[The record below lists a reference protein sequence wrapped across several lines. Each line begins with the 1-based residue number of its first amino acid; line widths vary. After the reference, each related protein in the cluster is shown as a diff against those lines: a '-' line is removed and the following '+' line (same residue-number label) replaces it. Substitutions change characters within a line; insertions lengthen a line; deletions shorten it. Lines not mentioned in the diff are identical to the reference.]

1 MISNKHFNKLVSIII
16 AIAVSFSLIIVAL
29 SRSSTSTTYIEQPDY
44 VTTIFDDDKVIE
56 INIEMDETAW
66 QEMLD
71 NASSEEYTAAN
82 ITINGTTYNNVA
94 IRPKGNSSLSQIA
107 MDDTTDRYSFKI
119 KFDEYVDGQTL
130 DGLSKLV
137 LNNHTADA
145 TYMKEYLS
153 YKLLDSLGVPT
164 PECAYA
170 HITVNGEEWGLYLAV
185 EPIEEEFIARNYGST
200 DGNLYKPESDSVAV
214 GGNKD
219 DTDSNNKSDFQV
231 SENNNTQ
238 MPSDTNN
245 GDSSNEMQIPSDM
258 NNGDTSNDMQTP
270 PNMNNGDTSNQMQT
284 PPNMNSGDN
293 SNQIQTPPNMTSGD
307 TSNQM
312 QTTPNMNSGD
322 NSNQIQ
328 TPPNMTS
335 GDTSNQM
342 QIPSDI
348 NNGESSSEVQTLN
361 NTSNT
366 SNEVPSN
373 MTNGMGGDMIGGGMG
388 GNSNGADLVW
398 NGDDISNYSA
408 IFDNAIFKT
417 TDSDDYTKILDM
429 IEHLDSMEDIES
441 YLDVDEVLRYFAAN
455 TFLVNL
461 DSYVS
466 NMNHNYYLY
475 ENDGVVSIL
484 PWDYNLSFAGFQAGS
499 ASNAINFPIDSPVSN
514 SLEDNPLI
522 ANLLEVDEYKELYH
536 QYLDEIVNNFINNG
550 TYETLIAKTDALISY
565 YVKND
570 ATAFYTFDEY
580 EDAVSNLLTFGYDR
594 ATSIAA
600 QLDGTQPSTTTGTI
614 ETTVDLTA
622 MGQQG
627 GGNDKGG
634 MNNIGNKPDSNTT
647 IDDSV
652 TTNTDSITHPS
663 NDTSEATMNGT
674 NDNTMDNSHGNMG
687 GNTSNLDPTVMM
699 EAMEIIQNSEDGTI
713 TESIKNE
720 LLNLGLTEDDI
731 AKLESMQTSMPGG
744 NSDKK
749 QDSMKNNLAMGP
761 NNSNSINNSSLLITC
776 SSILLLIICMIFVKF
791 FKKRK
796 YIS

>member
-1 MISNKHFNKLVSIII
+1 MISNKHFNKIVSILIS
-16 AIAVSFSLIIVAL
+16 IAVIFSLIIIAL
-29 SRSSTSTTYIEQPDY
+29 PKSLTSTTYIEQPDY
-44 VTTIFDDDKVIE
+44 VTAIFDDDKVIE

-71 NASSEEYTAAN
+71 NASAEEYTAAN

-94 IRPKGNSSLSQIA
+94 IRPKGNSSLSEIV

-119 KFDEYVDGQTL
+119 KFDEYVDEQTL

-137 LNNHTADA
+137 LNNNISDA

-185 EPIEEEFIARNYGST
+185 EPIEKEFIARNYGST
-200 DGNLYKPESDSVAV
+200 DDNLYKPESDSVAV
-214 GGNKD
+214 GENKNND
-219 DTDSNNKSDFQV
+219 DAGNNKPDFTPTEVNQSQDTSSD
-231 SENNNTQ
+231 SQ
-238 MPSDTNN
+238 MPPDMSN
-245 GDSSNEMQIPSDM
+245 GDSSN
-258 NNGDTSNDMQTP
+258 
-270 PNMNNGDTSNQMQT
+270 QMQA
-284 PPNMNSGDN
+284 PPDM
-293 SNQIQTPPNMTSGD
+293 
-307 TSNQM
+307 
-312 QTTPNMNSGD
+312 
-322 NSNQIQ
+322 
-328 TPPNMTS
+328 
-335 GDTSNQM
+335 
-342 QIPSDI
+342 
-348 NNGESSSEVQTLN
+348 NNGESSAQMQMPSDMSNGDSSSESQSADSTSD
-361 NTSNT
+361 TSNKT
-366 SNEVPSN
+366 PSS
-373 MTNGMGGDMIGGGMG
+373 MPNGLGGGMMGGAMG

-408 IFDNAIFKT
+408 IFDNAIFKS

-522 ANLLEVDEYKELYH
+522 ANLLEVDEYKNLYH

-550 TYETLIAKTDALISY
+550 TYETLITKTDALISD

-627 GGNDKGG
+627 GGAGKDKGG
-634 MNNIGNKPDSNTT
+634 MNSRGNKPNDSTT
-647 IDDSV
+647 TNNS
-652 TTNTDSITHPS
+652 TATNTDSFTPPS
-663 NDTSEATMNGT
+663 NDTSENAINNP
-674 NDNTMDNSHGNMG
+674 NDNTMNNSPGNMG
-687 GNTSNLDPTVMM
+687 GNSSNLDPSVMM
-699 EAMEIIQNSEDGTI
+699 QAMQIIQNSEDGAI
-713 TESIKNE
+713 TDSIKDE

-731 AKLESMQTSMPGG
+731 TQLSSMQLP
-744 NSDKK
+744 N
-749 QDSMKNNLAMGP
+749 QDNNMQDFKNNNLAIGP
-761 NNSNSINNSSLLITC
+761 NNSSNNTSLTITL
-776 SSILLLIICMIFVKF
+776 SSIALLVIAILGVLL

>member
-1 MISNKHFNKLVSIII
+1 MISNKHFNKIVSILIS
-16 AIAVSFSLIIVAL
+16 IAVIFSLIIIAL
-29 SRSSTSTTYIEQPDY
+29 PKSLTSTTYIEQPDY
-44 VTTIFDDDKVIE
+44 VTAIFDDDKVIE

-71 NASSEEYTAAN
+71 NASAEEYTAAN

-94 IRPKGNSSLSQIA
+94 IRPKGNSSLSEIV

-137 LNNHTADA
+137 LNNNISDA

-185 EPIEEEFIARNYGST
+185 EPIEKEFIARNYGST

-214 GGNKD
+214 GENKNND
-219 DTDSNNKSDFQV
+219 DAGNNKPDFTPTEVNQSQDTSSD
-231 SENNNTQ
+231 SQ
-238 MPSDTNN
+238 MPPDMSN
-245 GDSSNEMQIPSDM
+245 GDSSN
-258 NNGDTSNDMQTP
+258 
-270 PNMNNGDTSNQMQT
+270 QMQA
-284 PPNMNSGDN
+284 PPDM
-293 SNQIQTPPNMTSGD
+293 
-307 TSNQM
+307 
-312 QTTPNMNSGD
+312 
-322 NSNQIQ
+322 
-328 TPPNMTS
+328 
-335 GDTSNQM
+335 
-342 QIPSDI
+342 
-348 NNGESSSEVQTLN
+348 NNGESSAQMQMPSDMSNGDSSSESQSADSTSD
-361 NTSNT
+361 TSNKT
-366 SNEVPSN
+366 PSS
-373 MTNGMGGDMIGGGMG
+373 MPNGLGGGMMGGAMG

-408 IFDNAIFKT
+408 IFDNAIFKS

-522 ANLLEVDEYKELYH
+522 ANLLEVDEYKNLYH

-550 TYETLIAKTDALISY
+550 TYETLITKTDALISD

-627 GGNDKGG
+627 GGAGKDKGG
-634 MNNIGNKPDSNTT
+634 MNSRGNKPNDSTT
-647 IDDSV
+647 TNNS
-652 TTNTDSITHPS
+652 TATNTDSFTPPS
-663 NDTSEATMNGT
+663 NDTSENAINNP
-674 NDNTMDNSHGNMG
+674 NDNTMNNSPGNMG
-687 GNTSNLDPTVMM
+687 GNSSNLDPSVMM
-699 EAMEIIQNSEDGTI
+699 QAMQIIQNSEDGAI
-713 TESIKNE
+713 TDSIKDE

-731 AKLESMQTSMPGG
+731 TQLSSMQLP
-744 NSDKK
+744 N
-749 QDSMKNNLAMGP
+749 QDNNMQDFKNNNLAIGP
-761 NNSNSINNSSLLITC
+761 NNSSNNTSLTITL
-776 SSILLLIICMIFVKF
+776 SSIALLVIAILGVLL

>member
-1 MISNKHFNKLVSIII
+1 MISNKHFNKLVSILV
-16 AIAVSFSLIIVAL
+16 AIAVSFSLILIVL
-29 SRSSTSTTYIEQPDY
+29 TKSSTSTTYIEQPNY

-71 NASSEEYTAAN
+71 NASAEEYTSAN
-82 ITINGTTYNNVA
+82 VTVNGTTYNNVA

-137 LNNHTADA
+137 LNNNISDA

-153 YKLLDSLGVPT
+153 YKLLNSLGVPT

-200 DGNLYKPESDSVAV
+200 DGNLYKPESDSVAM
-214 GGNKD
+214 GDKNSQDNIKND
-219 DTDSNNKSDFQV
+219 SDFSPNQIDE
-231 SENNNTQ
+231 SQNLNSNTENSNDQ
-238 MPSDTNN
+238 MQLPPN
-245 GDSSNEMQIPSDM
+245 M
-258 NNGDTSNDMQTP
+258 NNGDASDQQMQAP
-270 PNMNNGDTSNQMQT
+270 PNMNNGDTSDQQMQT
-284 PPNMNSGDN
+284 PPNMNSGD
-293 SNQIQTPPNMTSGD
+293 SSGQQMQAPPNMNSGD
-307 TSNQM
+307 SSGQQM
-312 QTTPNMNSGD
+312 QAPPNMNNGDASDQQIQAPPNMNSGD
-322 NSNQIQ
+322 NTNQL
-328 TPPNMTS
+328 
-335 GDTSNQM
+335 
-342 QIPSDI
+342 QISSDI
-348 NNGESSSEVQTLN
+348 NNTDN
-361 NTSNT
+361 NSI
-366 SNEVPSN
+366 EKPSN
-373 MTNGMGGDMIGGGMG
+373 MPNGIGGGMG

-441 YLDVDEVLRYFAAN
+441 YLDVDEVLRYFAVN

-475 ENDGVVSIL
+475 ENDGIVSIL

-499 ASNAINFPIDSPVSN
+499 ASNAINFPIDSPVSD

-536 QYLDEIVNNFINNG
+536 QYLNNIVENFINNG
-550 TYETLIAKTDALISY
+550 TYETIITKTDSLISD

-614 ETTVDLTA
+614 ETTVDLAA

-634 MNNIGNKPDSNTT
+634 MNNN
-647 IDDSV
+647 
-652 TTNTDSITHPS
+652 
-663 NDTSEATMNGT
+663 
-674 NDNTMDNSHGNMG
+674 HGNMG
-687 GNTSNLDPTVMM
+687 DNTSNLDPTVMM
-699 EAMEIIQNSEDGTI
+699 EAMQIIQSSEDGSI
-713 TESIKNE
+713 TESMKYE
-720 LLNLGLTEDDI
+720 LLSLGLTEDDI
-731 AKLESMQTSMPGG
+731 AKLESIQTSMPEGT
-744 NSDKK
+744 SDKN
-749 QDSMKNNLAMGP
+749 QDSIKNSLAIKP

-776 SSILLLIICMIFVKF
+776 SSILLLITCMILVKL

>member
-1 MISNKHFNKLVSIII
+1 MISNKHFNKLVSILV
-16 AIAVSFSLIIVAL
+16 AIAVSFSLILIVL
-29 SRSSTSTTYIEQPDY
+29 TKSSTSTTYIEQPNY

-71 NASSEEYTAAN
+71 NASAEEYTSAN
-82 ITINGTTYNNVA
+82 VTVNGTTYNNVA

-137 LNNHTADA
+137 LNNNISDA

-153 YKLLDSLGVPT
+153 YKLLNSLGVPT

-185 EPIEEEFIARNYGST
+185 EPIEEEFITRNYGST
-200 DGNLYKPESDSVAV
+200 DGNLYKPESDSVAM
-214 GGNKD
+214 GDKNSQDNIKND
-219 DTDSNNKSDFQV
+219 SDFSPNQIDE
-231 SENNNTQ
+231 SQNLNSNTENSNDQ
-238 MPSDTNN
+238 MQLPPN
-245 GDSSNEMQIPSDM
+245 M
-258 NNGDTSNDMQTP
+258 NNGDASDQQMQAP
-270 PNMNNGDTSNQMQT
+270 PNMNNGDTSDQQMQAPPNMNSGDSSGQQMQAPPNMNNGDASDQQIQA

-293 SNQIQTPPNMTSGD
+293 TNQL
-307 TSNQM
+307 
-312 QTTPNMNSGD
+312 
-322 NSNQIQ
+322 QI
-328 TPPNMTS
+328 S
-335 GDTSNQM
+335 
-342 QIPSDI
+342 SDI
-348 NNGESSSEVQTLN
+348 NNTDN
-361 NTSNT
+361 NSI
-366 SNEVPSN
+366 EKPSN
-373 MTNGMGGDMIGGGMG
+373 MPNGIGGGMG

-441 YLDVDEVLRYFAAN
+441 YLDVDEVLRYFAVN

-475 ENDGVVSIL
+475 ENDGIVSIL

-499 ASNAINFPIDSPVSN
+499 ASNAINFPIDSPVSD

-536 QYLDEIVNNFINNG
+536 QYLNNIVENFINNG
-550 TYETLIAKTDALISY
+550 TYETIITKTDSLISD

-614 ETTVDLTA
+614 ETTVDLAA

-634 MNNIGNKPDSNTT
+634 MNNN
-647 IDDSV
+647 
-652 TTNTDSITHPS
+652 
-663 NDTSEATMNGT
+663 
-674 NDNTMDNSHGNMG
+674 HGNMG
-687 GNTSNLDPTVMM
+687 DNTSNLDPTVMM
-699 EAMEIIQNSEDGTI
+699 EAMQIIQSSEDGSI
-713 TESIKNE
+713 TESMKYE
-720 LLNLGLTEDDI
+720 LLSLGLTEDDI
-731 AKLESMQTSMPGG
+731 AKLKSIQTSMPEGT
-744 NSDKK
+744 SDKN
-749 QDSMKNNLAMGP
+749 QDSIKNSLAIKP

-776 SSILLLIICMIFVKF
+776 SSILLLITCMILVKL

>member
-1 MISNKHFNKLVSIII
+1 MISNKHFNKIVSILIS
-16 AIAVSFSLIIVAL
+16 IAVIFSLIIIVL
-29 SRSSTSTTYIEQPDY
+29 PKSSTSTTYIEQPNY
-44 VTTIFDDDKVIE
+44 VTTIFDDDKIIE

-71 NASSEEYTAAN
+71 NASAEEYTAAN
-82 ITINGTTYNNVA
+82 ITVNGTTYNNVA
-94 IRPKGNSSLSQIA
+94 IRPKGNSSLSQIV

-137 LNNHTADA
+137 LNNNISDA

-214 GGNKD
+214 GENKNND
-219 DTDSNNKSDFQV
+219 DAGNNKPDFTPTEVNQSQDTSSD
-231 SENNNTQ
+231 SQ
-238 MPSDTNN
+238 MP
-245 GDSSNEMQIPSDM
+245 PDM
-258 NNGDTSNDMQTP
+258 SNGDTSGQMKAPPDMNDGDASGKMQAP
-270 PNMNNGDTSNQMQT
+270 SNMNNGANSNQMQM
-284 PPNMNSGDN
+284 P
-293 SNQIQTPPNMTSGD
+293 SNISNEDSSSESHSTDSISD
-307 TSNQM
+307 TSN
-312 QTTPNMNSGD
+312 
-322 NSNQIQ
+322 
-328 TPPNMTS
+328 
-335 GDTSNQM
+335 
-342 QIPSDI
+342 
-348 NNGESSSEVQTLN
+348 EA
-361 NTSNT
+361 
-366 SNEVPSN
+366 PSN
-373 MTNGMGGDMIGGGMG
+373 KPNRMGGGHG

-398 NGDDISNYSA
+398 NGDNISNYSA
-408 IFDNAIFKT
+408 IFDNAIFKS

-475 ENDGVVSIL
+475 EKDGIVSIL

-522 ANLLEVDEYKELYH
+522 ANLLEVAEYKELYH
-536 QYLDEIVNNFINNG
+536 QYLDEIVNNFINNK
-550 TYETLIAKTDALISY
+550 TYETLITKTDTLISD

-594 ATSIAA
+594 STSIAA

-627 GGNDKGG
+627 GGAGKDKDG
-634 MNNIGNKPDSNTT
+634 MNSMGNKPGDSTT
-647 IDDSV
+647 TNNS
-652 TTNTDSITHPS
+652 TATNTDSFTAPS
-663 NDTSEATMNGT
+663 NDTSGNTNNP
-674 NDNTMDNSHGNMG
+674 NDN
-687 GNTSNLDPTVMM
+687 
-699 EAMEIIQNSEDGTI
+699 I
-713 TESIKNE
+713 TQFS
-720 LLNLGLTEDDI
+720 
-731 AKLESMQTSMPGG
+731 
-744 NSDKK
+744 
-749 QDSMKNNLAMGP
+749 SMKLPNQDNNMQDFKNNNLAMGP
-761 NNSNSINNSSLLITC
+761 NNTSSNNTSLTITL
-776 SSILLLIICMIFVKF
+776 SSITLLVIAILGVLL

>member
-1 MISNKHFNKLVSIII
+1 MISNKHFNKIVSILIS
-16 AIAVSFSLIIVAL
+16 IAVIFSLIIIAL
-29 SRSSTSTTYIEQPDY
+29 PKSLTSTTYIEQPDY

-71 NASSEEYTAAN
+71 NASAEEYTAAN

-94 IRPKGNSSLSQIA
+94 IRPKGNSSLSEIV

-137 LNNHTADA
+137 LNNNISDA

-214 GGNKD
+214 GENKNND
-219 DTDSNNKSDFQV
+219 DAGNNKPDFTPTEVNQSQDTSSD
-231 SENNNTQ
+231 SQ
-238 MPSDTNN
+238 MP
-245 GDSSNEMQIPSDM
+245 PDM
-258 NNGDTSNDMQTP
+258 
-270 PNMNNGDTSNQMQT
+270 
-284 PPNMNSGDN
+284 
-293 SNQIQTPPNMTSGD
+293 
-307 TSNQM
+307 
-312 QTTPNMNSGD
+312 
-322 NSNQIQ
+322 
-328 TPPNMTS
+328 
-335 GDTSNQM
+335 
-342 QIPSDI
+342 
-348 NNGESSSEVQTLN
+348 NNGESSAQMQMPSDMSNEDSSSESQSADSTGD
-361 NTSNT
+361 TSNKT
-366 SNEVPSN
+366 PSN
-373 MTNGMGGDMIGGGMG
+373 IPNEFGGGMMGGAMG

-408 IFDNAIFKT
+408 IFDNAIFKS

-522 ANLLEVDEYKELYH
+522 ANLLEVDEYKNLYH

-550 TYETLIAKTDALISY
+550 NYETLITKTDALISD

-627 GGNDKGG
+627 GGAGKDKGG
-634 MNNIGNKPDSNTT
+634 MNSRGNKPNDSTT
-647 IDDSV
+647 TNNS
-652 TTNTDSITHPS
+652 TATNTDSFTPPS
-663 NDTSEATMNGT
+663 NDTSENAINNP
-674 NDNTMDNSHGNMG
+674 NDNTMNNSPGNMG
-687 GNTSNLDPTVMM
+687 GNSSNLDPSVMM
-699 EAMEIIQNSEDGTI
+699 QAMQIIQNSEDGAI
-713 TESIKNE
+713 TDSIKDE

-731 AKLESMQTSMPGG
+731 TQLSSMQLP
-744 NSDKK
+744 N
-749 QDSMKNNLAMGP
+749 QDNNMQDFKNNNLAIGP
-761 NNSNSINNSSLLITC
+761 NNSSNNTSLTITL
-776 SSILLLIICMIFVKF
+776 SSIALLVIAILGVLL